1 MTEPY
6 AAVQCCER
14 VEAAVSDGDPAT
26 LRHRLRELA
35 DLLAADELGDPAFDE
50 VRDDATGLAERAAD
64 HDRTATDLDLGGDAL
79 PDEFRREVT
88 ALTHRVCRCYLRAA
102 EVPPESLP
110 AFDGDDPD
118 AAAAA
123 VERLAD
129 DHAELEAETAIWAAR
144 AKALATER
152 TAALDALERIADAVA
167 EVEQGWS
174 PDLESMV
181 AEEQEAQRRFE
192 ELEERAERLRDE
204 E

>member
-6 AAVQCCER
+6 AVVQCCER

-26 LRHRLRELA
+26 LRRRLRELA
-35 DLLAADELGDPAFDE
+35 DLLAADELGDPAFGE
-50 VRDDATGLAERAAD
+50 VRDDATSLAERATD
-64 HDRTATDLDLGGDAL
+64 HDRTATDLDLGGAAL

-88 ALTHRVCRCYLRAA
+88 TLTHRVCRCYLRVA
-102 EVPPESLP
+102 EVPADSLP
-110 AFDGDDPD
+110 AFDGEDPD

-123 VERLAD
+123 VEQLAD
-129 DHAELEAETAIWAAR
+129 DHAELDAETAIWAAR

-152 TAALDALERIADAVA
+152 TAALDALERVADAVA
-167 EVEQGWS
+167 EVERGWS

-181 AEEQEAQRRFE
+181 EDERAAQRRFE
-192 ELEERAERLRDE
+192 ALEEKADQLHDE